1 MKLNDVDSQ
10 LQVPWHCWCRKCQ
23 WKERLKDGQIMKDFL
38 CLTKKILLVVK
49 KHEECDTDILK
60 KKMALTTVLN
70 GMGYIDRV
78 REENEEEWRS
88 KTI

>member
-23 WKERLKDGQIMKDFL
+23 WKESLKDGQIMKDFL

-49 KHEECDTDILK
+49 KHEECDTAILK
-60 KKMALTTVLN
+60 KKMALTTV
-70 GMGYIDRV
+70 
-78 REENEEEWRS
+78 WRWD
-88 KTI
+88 IL